1 MKVGGFD
8 LGVSEVHELLLL
20 ILHLKEN
27 RKLLTAHDVSLIIYD
42 FFDNGR
48 KSLLSRVCESLL
60 GMCERE
66 ILQGMAQEVLKM
78 MSMKIVEKE
87 WGNRNDNPQTRVCI
101 YNSSFYLLIAHEFR
115 ILGNTKCN

>member
-1 MKVGGFD
+1 MTK
-8 LGVSEVHELLLL
+8 VHELLGL
-20 ILHLKEN
+20 IISLKADC
-27 RKLLTAHDVSLIIYD
+27 RLLTAHDVSLCIYD